1 MITVTDKARETLK
14 ELLLSNSDDP
24 EISLRL
30 VANPPGQF
38 GLALDREA
46 EGDQV
51 VEQEG
56 TKVLL
61 IGHELANIADGKT
74 LLTARNYLYLSKRQ
88 AHEQDCD
95 VL

>member
-14 ELLLSNSDDP
+14 ELLLSNGDDP

-30 VANPPGQF
+30 VAKPPGQF

-61 IGHELANIADGKT
+61 IGHELAPILDGMT
-74 LLTARNYLYLSKRQ
+74 F
-88 AHEQDCD
+88 D
-95 VL
+95 VKDTPDGRKFFIS

>member
-1 MITVTDKARETLK
+1 MITVPDKARETLK
-14 ELLLSNSDDP
+14 GLLLSNSDDP

-30 VANPPGQF
+30 VAKPPGQF

-61 IGHELANIADGKT
+61 IGHELANIADGAT
-74 LLTARNYLYLSKRQ
+74 LDVQDTRDGLRLSISMQ
-88 AHEQDCD
+88 
-95 VL
+95 

>member
-14 ELLLSNSDDP
+14 ELLLSNGDDP

-30 VANPPGQF
+30 VAKPPGQF

-61 IGHELANIADGKT
+61 VGHELANIADGTT
-74 LLTARNYLYLSKRQ
+74 LDMQDTPDGPKLSISK
-88 AHEQDCD
+88 QDEGGR
-95 VL
+95 

>member
-14 ELLLSNSDDP
+14 ELLLSDSDDP
-24 EISLRL
+24 EMSLRL
-30 VANPPGQF
+30 VANQPGQF

-61 IGHELANIADGKT
+61 IGHELANIADGTT
-74 LLTARNYLYLSKRQ
+74 LDVQDTPDGPKLSISK
-88 AHEQDCD
+88 QDEGER
-95 VL
+95 

>member
-24 EISLRL
+24 GMSLRL

-51 VEQEG
+51 VKQEG

-61 IGHELANIADGKT
+61 IGHELANIADGTT
-74 LLTARNYLYLSKRQ
+74 LDVQYTPDGPKLSISKQEEGER
-88 AHEQDCD
+88 
-95 VL
+95 

>member
-24 EISLRL
+24 EMSLRL

-46 EGDQV
+46 EGD
-51 VEQEG
+51 
-56 TKVLL
+56 
-61 IGHELANIADGKT
+61 
-74 LLTARNYLYLSKRQ
+74 
-88 AHEQDCD
+88 
-95 VL
+95 